1 MGHLFA
7 LWPVLPHSSH
17 IVVSVRGQSFRLWP
31 FGSRVPLQLVRT
43 VAALGAATTSTA
55 QHRAAVIGDFYA
67 STTGRWV
74 SKLARRAD
82 ARDDDPIRTVALV
95 FWTREAQSAFVSR
108 AAAFAAFGMSIF
120 GC

>member
-17 IVVSVRGQSFRLWP
+17 IARGFRSRAVASVV
-31 FGSRVPLQLVRT
+31 
-43 VAALGAATTSTA
+43 ALRFESAFA
-55 QHRAAVIGDFYA
+55 IG
-67 STTGRWV
+67 
-74 SKLARRAD
+74 
-82 ARDDDPIRTVALV
+82 ALV
-95 FWTREAQSAFVSR
+95 FWTREAQSAFVSL